1 MKTAVASTSIAVYR
15 TTNFGSLRGQVAF
28 AMLTMTK
35 RNRPCFIRS
44 VAKDCGLDK
53 STVAGRMNE
62 LRKQPFFF
70 NGELY
75 HIVSD
80 GLYIDNEPGKRPV
93 TVNAWKMV
101 PYSPS
106 AQPQQPTLFKTET
119 A

>member
-1 MKTAVASTSIAVYR
+1 MKTSVAQTSIAVYR
-15 TTNFGSLRGQVAF
+15 STDFTTLRGRVAWL
-28 AMLTMTK
+28 MLRMQAAG
-35 RNRPCFIRS
+35 RPCFIRS
-44 VAKDCGLDK
+44 IAQTGGLDK

-101 PYSPS
+101 PYKAAS
-106 AQPQQPTLFKTET
+106 QEQHPTLFQPVEQ
-119 A
+119 